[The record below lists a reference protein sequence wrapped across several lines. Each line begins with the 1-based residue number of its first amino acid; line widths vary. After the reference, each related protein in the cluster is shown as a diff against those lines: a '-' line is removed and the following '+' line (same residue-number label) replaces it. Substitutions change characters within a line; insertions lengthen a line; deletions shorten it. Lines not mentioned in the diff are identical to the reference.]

1 MKIVSLERGEE
12 KTKRKRTGATQI
24 ELVSPSLSL
33 SSSDFL
39 RSDRAR
45 NSTHDECRFRAA
57 PSYIFFAGKHRSA
70 RTHHTSRDTGYKT
83 RARIIF
89 RSDENLYYLARPLI
103 AKSEPIRLVMIDKRP
118 YINNS
123 RYSARQ

>member
-1 MKIVSLERGEE
+1 MKIVLLERGEE
-12 KTKRKRTGATQI
+12 KNETKENRCNPN
-24 ELVSPSLSL
+24 SNSSLSL
-33 SSSDFL
+33 PPRPIS
-39 RSDRAR
+39 SDRAR

-70 RTHHTSRDTGYKT
+70 RTTPREIPVTK

-118 YINNS
+118 CINNS